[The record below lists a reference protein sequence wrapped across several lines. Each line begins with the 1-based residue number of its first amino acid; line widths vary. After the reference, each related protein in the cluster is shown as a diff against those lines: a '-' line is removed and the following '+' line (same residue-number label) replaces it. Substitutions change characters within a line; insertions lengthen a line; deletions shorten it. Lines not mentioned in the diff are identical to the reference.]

1 MPVASSS
8 GMTRLEP
15 GDKLPPMQRVA
26 AILIGLLLFPVVP
39 SAQNDDR
46 AGVTATVEAFYGAM
60 KKGDAAAVMRTVA
73 PDAVFLEGGKQ
84 ETRAEY
90 ETGHLPAD
98 IEFEKAVDGKRGPL
112 TVTVNGDTAWVTGMA
127 DYVGTFQ
134 GKPVNFESAQLM
146 VLTRTGGRWL
156 IRSVHWS
163 ARRR

>member
-1 MPVASSS
+1 MARS
-8 GMTRLEP
+8 GAD
-15 GDKLPPMQRVA
+15 DKLPHMQRVT
-26 AILIGLLLFPVVP
+26 AILLGLLLFPVLP
-39 SAQNDDR
+39 FAQNDDR
-46 AGVTATVEAFYGAM
+46 AAVTATVEAFYGGM

-90 ETGHLPAD
+90 ESGHLPAD
-98 IEFEKAVDGKRGPL
+98 MEFEKALDGKRGPL

-163 ARRR
+163 AHRR